1 MTAKPPPGRTA
12 FAAALALLTGRALT
26 VGELAE
32 RLERRGYD
40 ADAIAE
46 TSARLLEY
54 GYLDDRRT
62 AAAWAESAARMRG
75 LGPRRLR
82 EGLARRRLPR
92 DLVEEIVA
100 GFFAS
105 GEEAGLALAVLA
117 KWEKAKGPAAGTSAR
132 RAAYAHLRRRGF
144 SSAAARAALFNRPEI
159 E

>member
-1 MTAKPPPGRTA
+1 VTPPTPGPTA

-26 VGELAE
+26 VGELAA
-32 RLERRGYD
+32 RLRRRGYD
-40 ADAIAE
+40 ADTVAE

-62 AAAWAESAARMRG
+62 AVAWAQSAAQIRG

-92 DLVEEIVA
+92 ELVEETVA
-100 GFFAS
+100 GLFAP
-105 GEEAGLALAVLA
+105 GEEARSALAVLA
-117 KWEKAKGPAAGTSAR
+117 KWERAKGPAEDTASR
-132 RAAYAHLRRRGF
+132 HAAYAHLRRRGF
-144 SSAAARAALFNRPEI
+144 SSAASRAALFNRPEI

>member
-1 MTAKPPPGRTA
+1 MTGKPPGRTA

-32 RLERRGYD
+32 RLQRRGYD
-40 ADAIAE
+40 PGAIAE
-46 TSARLLEY
+46 TSTRLLEY

-62 AAAWAESAARMRG
+62 ARAWAESAARLRG

-82 EGLARRRLPR
+82 EALLRRRLPR
-92 DLVEEIVA
+92 DLVEETMA
-100 GFFAS
+100 GLFVQ
-105 GEEAGLALAVLA
+105 GDEAGLALAVLL
-117 KWEKAKGPAAGTSAR
+117 KWEKAKGPATETAGR
-132 RAAYAHLRRRGF
+132 HAAYAHLRRRGF